1 MIGNQR
7 DYDLVH
13 DPVFFVRREK
23 NMSKPVKIDLMIN
36 GELKHFE
43 DDFVPFSKHI
53 EMLEMNEKVSE
64 GETSQVDWFKQKA
77 AFVASLFRDPEVT
90 GKSVINGLSA
100 ATADDDMETVI
111 AEMLGIDPN
120 EVAEIPTA

>member
-1 MIGNQR
+1 
-7 DYDLVH
+7 
-13 DPVFFVRREK
+13 
-23 NMSKPVKIDLMIN
+23 MSKPVKIDLMIN